1 MGVYEAVQLVEL
13 GGFTALAAAS
23 SLRWARLR
31 TGAAAWMTATF
42 AVLAGAV
49 LAGRFLPASA
59 ADAGDAGDAALARA
73 VVVLLGLI
81 PYCLFRFG
89 AAFGGTR
96 RRTDVGARIATGLLL
111 LATTALP
118 DFPGDGEA
126 RPWWFVAHTVWFVLQ
141 WTVLSSLC
149 VRDLWRAGSGQ
160 PAVVRRRMRMLGVAA
175 VLLNAALLAVAGG
188 DARTSDQV
196 SLAGQLLGLVSAGLF
211 LAGFAPP
218 RSLRTVWRREEADRL
233 RLAEAD
239 LMLADTPDAVA
250 AIVLPQAAGM
260 LGARAAVLADAGG
273 AVVAASGVDDEGARA
288 LVSRA
293 RALRAVRRASA
304 SDVVAVAARDGLLVV
319 QGNATTP
326 IFGRDE
332 VVILETLGHLTGLAL
347 DRADLVARDRA
358 AQAELAEKQALLA
371 EAQRT
376 ARLGS
381 YRWNL
386 VTGEVTWSDEMHRLL
401 GFDAGEVQDHAA
413 AFASRIHPDDV
424 EVVEAAWAASRRG
437 DPLTSMRLRIVLP
450 GGDVRWIDAHTQL
463 VTDENGSPAR
473 LVGTMQDVTD
483 RKVAEDA
490 VAHQALHDALT
501 GLPNRRLFLDRLEHA
516 LAARARTSSGVAVLF
531 IDLDRFKWLN
541 DSLGHAAGDE
551 LLVEVAHRLRASV
564 RPGDSVARFGG
575 DEFVV
580 LCEDL
585 DGVAAA
591 ERLAA
596 RFAAELARPAE
607 VAGEETMVTV
617 SIGIAYSPPGC
628 DDDTPETLVRDA
640 DAAMYRA
647 KDRGRDRFETFDAE
661 TRLLAVARHE
671 TANALRRGM
680 DRGELV
686 VHYQPQVD
694 ITTTQV
700 VGVEALVRWRH
711 PDRGLLPPSE
721 FIPVAEETGLIVP
734 LGVRVLTEACRQ
746 VCAWQ
751 PSEPWRH
758 PINLCVNL
766 SARQLMA
773 PDLHDVVA
781 AALAASG
788 LEPSRLCLEIT
799 ESVLLEDA
807 VASSRA
813 LHRLKALG
821 ADVGVDDFGT
831 GFSSL
836 TYLKR
841 FPVDILKIDRSFVEG
856 LGTSRE
862 DRAIVAG
869 VVDLAH
875 AFGLTAIA
883 EGVETIDQL
892 AELRAIGCEQGQGYL
907 WSQPLSAAD
916 AERWI
921 GAHSVSPGLLRPR
934 RLARVPSGSRSCRVL
949 LVDDD
954 RSVRALLRSVLES
967 DGFFEVVGEADDGR
981 EAIAMARH
989 LEPDLVLLDLAM
1001 PGMGGLEAL
1010 PLIQAVC
1017 PGAKVAVLSGLD
1029 AADVADS
1036 AARQGAT
1043 AFFDKTDVP
1052 DLLAGLLRYV
1062 VSA

>member
-1 MGVYEAVQLVEL
+1 VGVYEAVQLLEL

-42 AVLAGAV
+42 TVLAGAV

-59 ADAGDAGDAALARA
+59 AGDAGYAALARA
-73 VVVLLGLI
+73 VVVLLGLF

-96 RRTDVGARIATGLLL
+96 RRTDVGARVATGMLL

-118 DFPGDGEA
+118 GFPGDGEA
-126 RPWWFVAHTVWFVLQ
+126 RPWWFVAYTAWFVLQ
-141 WTVLSSLC
+141 WTVLSSLG
-149 VRDLWRAGSGQ
+149 VRGLWRAGSGQ
-160 PAVVRRRMRMLGVAA
+160 AAVVRRRMRMLGVAA
-175 VLLNAALLAVAGG
+175 VLLNAGLLLVAGG
-188 DARTSDQV
+188 DLGTSGRV

-211 LAGFAPP
+211 VVGFAPP

-239 LMLADTPDAVA
+239 LMLADTTDAVA
-250 AIVLPQAAGM
+250 AIVLHQAAAM
-260 LGARAAVLADAGG
+260 LGARSAVLADAGG
-273 AVVAASGVDDEGARA
+273 AVVAAHGVDDEGARA

-293 RALRAVRRASA
+293 GALHAARRVPA
-304 SDVVAVAARDGLLVV
+304 SDVVAVAASDGLLVV

-326 IFGRDE
+326 IFGQDE

-358 AQAELAEKQALLA
+358 AQAELAEKEALLA
-371 EAQRT
+371 EAQHT

-381 YRWNL
+381 YRWDL
-386 VTGEVTWSDEMHRLL
+386 VTGEVDWSDEMHRLL
-401 GFDAGEVQDHAA
+401 GFDAGEVRDHAA
-413 AFASRIHPDDV
+413 AFTSRIHPDDV
-424 EVVEAAWAASRRG
+424 EAVEAAWAASRRG
-437 DPLTSMRLRIVLP
+437 DPPISMRLRIVLP

-463 VTDENGSPAR
+463 LTDEDGAPAR

-483 RKVAEDA
+483 RKLAEDA
-490 VAHQALHDALT
+490 VAHQALHDGLT

-531 IDLDRFKWLN
+531 IDVDRFKWLN

-551 LLVEVAHRLRASV
+551 LLVEVARRLRASV

-580 LCEDL
+580 LCAEL
-585 DGVAAA
+585 NGVPAA

-628 DDDTPETLVRDA
+628 DADTPETLVRDA

-686 VHYQPQVD
+686 VYYQPQVD
-694 ITTTQV
+694 ITTNQV

-721 FIPVAEETGLIVP
+721 FVPVAEETGLIVP
-734 LGVRVLTEACRQ
+734 LGVWVLTEACRQ
-746 VCAWQ
+746 VCEWQ
-751 PSEPWRH
+751 PSDPWRH
-758 PINLCVNL
+758 PIGLCVNL

-781 AALAASG
+781 AALSSSG
-788 LEPSRLCLEIT
+788 LEPSLLCLEIT

-807 VASSRA
+807 VASARA
-813 LHRLKALG
+813 MHRLKALG
-821 ADVGVDDFGT
+821 VDVGVDDFGT

-921 GAHSVSPGLLRPR
+921 ATHSVSPGPLRPR
-934 RLARVPSGSRSCRVL
+934 QLALVSSGTRPCRVL

-954 RSVRALLRSVLES
+954 RSVRALLRSLLES
-967 DGFFEVVGEADDGR
+967 DGFQVVGEADDGR
-981 EAIAMARH
+981 QAIALARH

-1036 AARQGAT
+1036 AASQGAT

-1062 VSA
+1062 VST

>member
-1 MGVYEAVQLVEL
+1 VGFYEAVQLLEL
-13 GGFTALAAAS
+13 GGFTALAAVS

-42 AVLAGAV
+42 TVLAGAV
-49 LAGRFLPASA
+49 LAGRFLPESA
-59 ADAGDAGDAALARA
+59 ATDPGYAALARA
-73 VVVLLGLI
+73 VAVLLGLF

-89 AAFGGTR
+89 TAFCGAR
-96 RRTDVGARIATGLLL
+96 RRTDVVARIATGLLL
-111 LATTALP
+111 VATAALP
-118 DFPGDGEA
+118 GFPGESEP
-126 RPWWFVAHTVWFVLQ
+126 RPPWFVAYTVWFVLQ

-160 PAVVRRRMRMLGVAA
+160 AAVVRRRMRMLGVAA
-175 VLLNAALLAVAGG
+175 VLLNAALFIVAGA
-188 DARTSDQV
+188 DVRTSDRV
-196 SLAGQLLGLVSAGLF
+196 SLTGQVIGLVSAALF

-239 LMLADTPDAVA
+239 LMLADTSDAVA
-250 AIVLPQAAGM
+250 SIVLPQAAGM
-260 LGARAAVLADAGG
+260 LGARAAVLADAAG
-273 AVVAASGVDDEGARA
+273 AIVAVHGVDDEGARA
-288 LVSRA
+288 LVERA
-293 RALRAVRRASA
+293 RTLRAARRAAA
-304 SDVVAVAARDGLLVV
+304 SDVVAVAAGEGLLVV
-319 QGNATTP
+319 RGNATTP
-326 IFGRDE
+326 IFGLDE
-332 VVILETLGHLTGLAL
+332 VVILETLGHLAGLAL
-347 DRADLVARDRA
+347 DRAALVARDRA
-358 AQAELAEKQALLA
+358 AQAELAEKEALLA

-381 YRWNL
+381 YRWDL

-401 GFDAGEVQDHAA
+401 GFEAGEVEDHAA

-424 EVVEAAWAASRRG
+424 EAVNAARAASRRG
-437 DPLTSMRLRIVLP
+437 APPTAMRMRIVVP
-450 GGDVRWIDAHTQL
+450 DGGLRWIDAHTQL
-463 VTDENGSPAR
+463 IADEHGTPAR
-473 LVGTMQDVTD
+473 LVGTLQDVTD

-490 VAHQALHDALT
+490 ATHQALHDSLT
-501 GLPNRRLFLDRLEHA
+501 GLPNRRLFLDRLERA
-516 LAARARTSSGVAVLF
+516 LAARTRTGSGVAVLF
-531 IDLDRFKWLN
+531 VDLDRFKWLN

-551 LLVEVAHRLRASV
+551 LLVEMAARLRASM

-580 LCEDL
+580 LCEEL
-585 DGVAAA
+585 GGVAEA
-591 ERLAA
+591 EQLAA
-596 RFAAELARPAE
+596 RFAAELTRPAL

-617 SIGIAYSPPGC
+617 SIGVAYSPPGC

-680 DRGELV
+680 DRGEPV

-694 ITTTQV
+694 ITTNQV

-734 LGVRVLTEACRQ
+734 LGVWVLAEACRQ

-751 PSEPWRH
+751 PSEPGRQ
-758 PINLCVNL
+758 PVNLCVNL

-781 AALAASG
+781 AALSSSG
-788 LEPSRLCLEIT
+788 LDPSLLCLEIT

-807 VASSRA
+807 AASARA
-813 LHRLKALG
+813 LQRLKVLG
-821 ADVGVDDFGT
+821 VDVGVDDFGT

-907 WSQPLSAAD
+907 WSQPLPAAE

-921 GAHSVSPGLLRPR
+921 ATHSASP
-934 RLARVPSGSRSCRVL
+934 
-949 LVDDD
+949 
-954 RSVRALLRSVLES
+954 ALLRSRHLALVSSAARPCRVLVVDDDGAVRTLLRSLLEA

-981 EAIAMARH
+981 QAIALARH

-1010 PLIQAVC
+1010 PLIQAVA
-1017 PGAKVAVLSGLD
+1017 PGTKVAVLSGLD
-1029 AADVADS
+1029 AAGVADS

-1043 AFFDKTDVP
+1043 AYFDKTDVP
-1052 DLLAGLLRYV
+1052 ELLAGLLRYV